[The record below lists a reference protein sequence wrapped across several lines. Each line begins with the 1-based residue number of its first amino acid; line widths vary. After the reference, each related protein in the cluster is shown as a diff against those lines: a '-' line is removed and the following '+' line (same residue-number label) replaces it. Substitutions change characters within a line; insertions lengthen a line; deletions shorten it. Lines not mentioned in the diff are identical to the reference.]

1 MINETNF
8 GNVGTVLEKATAG
21 SDGEGRNKGR
31 SESVPGVSSVPDEN
45 VLLHDSVKVR
55 IIGVNL
61 ILHHSC

>member
-1 MINETNF
+1 M
-8 GNVGTVLEKATAG
+8 GTVLEKATAG
-21 SDGEGRNKGR
+21 SDGEGGNKGR